1 MKKHILIFLASTA
14 ILSGCKGYMGGFDDS
29 NIGFVQLVLMNRSSH
44 EIELRFS
51 ETRWNPEG
59 DTIRLESGNGLWKH
73 DFTDDLNS
81 NVFFRDMEMVID
93 GKEIPFSFLWSSLD
107 NRVNIQFELDGQEY
121 SLSGRCKF
129 GKNKFSITIED
140 TESVYPEKKIVMMF
154 VKQ

>member
-1 MKKHILIFLASTA
+1 MKKLISVILISCLHLLCSCD
-14 ILSGCKGYMGGFDDS
+14 IDLYKGKRPVDYPHTS
-29 NIGFVQLVLMNRSSH
+29 WACEEYNIS
-44 EIELRFS
+44 FS
-51 ETRWNPEG
+51 VEEKHQIVNP
-59 DTIRLESGNGLWKH
+59 K
-73 DFTDDLNS
+73 
-81 NVFFRDMEMVID
+81 MVID

-140 TESVYPEKKIVMMF
+140 TESVYPEKKIVMTL